1 MILLVLHVADCLS
14 PAVRHVL
21 VDCILT
27 PTLPAK
33 LAVRKLTTTTVY
45 PASCVTLHAELVQAQ
60 VLQCALPVLQ
70 ANTLT
75 VRPV

>member
-1 MILLVLHVADCLS
+1 MILLVLHVADCLL

-21 VDCILT
+21 VDCILI

-33 LAVRKLTTTTVY
+33 LPVRKLTSTTVY
-45 PASCVTLHAELVQAQ
+45 PASCVTLHAELVQDQ
-60 VLQCALPVLQ
+60 VLQCALPVLR

-75 VRPV
+75 L